1 MMTPPLGRTQEAD
14 KRCAAAHSGVVAA
27 ATDQQEGTACLY
39 EELFRGAATM
49 MFVVRSDGSWVALNP
64 AGLELLGSP
73 GAADALP
80 GEPLAVRFVSRDDW
94 ERLRNTLESEDSVA
108 DHEARVTAGDGREVM
123 LSFTA
128 QRSLRAD
135 GTVLYHGLARDV
147 TRVQQWRDS
156 LVEID
161 ERNRSLNEHILRML
175 MVMSHDIRGP
185 LIAMA
190 ATLKLLMR
198 SSFGAVDPSVK
209 NVLNDL
215 MVRVVRLLGT
225 AEDCLGKASS
235 VEGSLRVERQVL
247 DLRQDIIDPILD
259 EISEDIQ
266 QAGIVIDNR
275 LGAIPAGV
283 IQIRADR
290 IWLKTVFRNLF
301 RNAIK
306 YGGRG
311 CTIAFGFEDHGGYYR
326 LNVYNSGT
334 PVAEEHRGRLFTQ
347 FGRIR
352 DGAHGARDGVGL
364 GLYLISEIIEKHGGS
379 IWYEAKP
386 EGSDFVFTL
395 PKEETVVE

>member
-1 MMTPPLGRTQEAD
+1 
-14 KRCAAAHSGVVAA
+14 
-27 ATDQQEGTACLY
+27 
-39 EELFRGAATM
+39 
-49 MFVVRSDGSWVALNP
+49 VRSDGSWVALNP